1 MSRLPRQ
8 PILFAVSI
16 SLATSVIAQA
26 PREAVDLER
35 LRAAAWADVE
45 TKLAELTSLSDR
57 IWRFAETSLHE
68 SRSSQALAELLEQ
81 HGFRIER
88 GVGGIPTAFTATWG
102 SGAPVVGILA
112 EFDALPGI
120 SNEAAAQ
127 QRPLVRGGAGHGCGH
142 NLFAAGSAGAA
153 IAAKTVMMAE
163 QLPGTLVLF
172 GCPAEETVIGK
183 VYMAKAG
190 VFSGVDVCLDWHP
203 SDETF
208 ADYEKTRAL
217 NNFVVRFHGRTAHG
231 AGDPWNGRSA
241 LDAVELMNHA
251 VNMLREHVEPSTRI
265 HYVIADG
272 GGAPNVVPAAA
283 AVWYYVRDLERAG
296 VEATYARVLKCAEG
310 AAIATETTFDVELT
324 TGVHS
329 YLLNRPLTELL
340 DRNLRAAG
348 ASAWT
353 AAEQEFARKLQRA
366 TGKAERG
373 LHDGIGDLPAQP
385 VPARGGSTDAAEV
398 SRITPTGKLRIACAP
413 LDTPWHAWPV
423 VACAGTSIGH
433 KCVRTAARVLS
444 ASALELMVSPECVA
458 QAREEFARLTE
469 GKPYRCPIPQ
479 EQQPPLGR

>member
-1 MSRLPRQ
+1 MSRPPRQ
-8 PILFAVSI
+8 SILFAVSV
-16 SLATSVIAQA
+16 SLATSIAAQA

-81 HGFRIER
+81 HGFKIER

-120 SNEAAAQ
+120 SNEATPQ

-208 ADYEKTRAL
+208 ADYENTRAL

-241 LDAVELMNHA
+241 LDAVERFRRA
-251 VNMLREHVEPSTRI
+251 VKGV
-265 HYVIADG
+265 
-272 GGAPNVVPAAA
+272 
-283 AVWYYVRDLERAG
+283 RAG
-296 VEATYARVLKCAEG
+296 LSGVRRH
-310 AAIATETTFDVELT
+310 DEL
-324 TGVHS
+324 G
-329 YLLNRPLTELL
+329 
-340 DRNLRAAG
+340 
-348 ASAWT
+348 
-353 AAEQEFARKLQRA
+353 
-366 TGKAERG
+366 
-373 LHDGIGDLPAQP
+373 
-385 VPARGGSTDAAEV
+385 
-398 SRITPTGKLRIACAP
+398 
-413 LDTPWHAWPV
+413 
-423 VACAGTSIGH
+423 
-433 KCVRTAARVLS
+433 
-444 ASALELMVSPECVA
+444 
-458 QAREEFARLTE
+458 
-469 GKPYRCPIPQ
+469 
-479 EQQPPLGR
+479 